1 MNDDDTHHDLTLN
14 DCIQAF
20 GLLHHQAS
28 VQVFLTVLIFLIKI
42 VLTVLI
48 FLTEIVLTVLI
59 FPTEIVL
66 TLLIFPTEIVLTL
79 LIFSTADRISQ
90 QLPCGACALVRF
102 VRHLHVGGWGS
113 APHAARACV

>member
-66 TLLIFPTEIVLTL
+66 TLLIF
-79 LIFSTADRISQ
+79 STADRISQ

-102 VRHLHVGGWGS
+102 VRHLHVGRWGS